1 MKHIK
6 SVTVARAEADDNVWA
21 DIKAF
26 FEELL
31 ADIQAALGK

>member
-6 SVTVARAEADDNVWA
+6 RVTVARAESDDVWA

-31 ADIQAALGK
+31 ADIQNALGK